1 MRSAN
6 SRSLWRCSN
15 AGDDAWITRYSLPLN
30 VPDHAA
36 TTSRIAVLPHE
47 GQTRT
52 VIPAKR
58 ALDRPLGGDEE
69 VEGVFTAM
77 THEFTFRVNQEAFEV
92 RGMNDIE
99 VFDLGTRGRGCA
111 NGDSSIS

>member
-1 MRSAN
+1 MLSAA
-6 SRSLWRCSN
+6 R
-15 AGDDAWITRYSLPLN
+15 TREEA
-30 VPDHAA
+30 PDHAA

-69 VEGVFTAM
+69 VEVVFTAM